1 MLVEA
6 EATSGDLQA
15 PAYQEADRR
24 ARDYATTSLEQ
35 LLTASDVVVG
45 ADFRLVDYAA
55 VAGYPS
61 ISVPFGQFGD
71 ITFGGLASV
80 IVVARPNEEAKLLTF
95 ARAVEAIGQR
105 VVPSLGETSE
115 TMAWQKD

>member
-1 MLVEA
+1 MA
-6 EATSGDLQA
+6 STA
-15 PAYQEADRR
+15 R
-24 ARDYATTSLEQ
+24 ANVNNFASSLGRATTITLANPPNVISPNWPNGTLI
-35 LLTASDVVVG
+35 LGYPATA
-45 ADFRLVDYAA
+45 AYAA